1 MLPLWPGLVLH
12 AHQKA
17 GVERMLAMERK
28 GTPVKDMSVEG
39 EETQTGG
46 LVRGGL
52 LCDGMGVG
60 KTIET
65 LTLIAENP
73 KKRTLLLM
81 PKALIGPWLE
91 NGHHADFPCFL
102 LEDGEWVLA
111 KRGSRSS
118 ALYITNYETILHKPS
133 VTLDLEW
140 DRVVLDESHRIR
152 NPSTRLSGR
161 IRSLKAP
168 LRWALTGTPLVN
180 VMRDIVSQMSFVGV
194 PHASGFRWIPEY
206 YEPLVPSLVIR
217 RSMED
222 IRGIVDMVPPV
233 ALVETH
239 ALDFLSTEEA
249 DFYHGLQGLRDAIK
263 YARVARKEILE
274 MLLRLRQTS
283 VSPEIYMSA
292 LRRQDPTYEE
302 SWTKPSTKM
311 VALAHLVKEEQ
322 KGHKFLV
329 FCSFH
334 EEMDLLA
341 YYLEHVCKTK
351 AELYHGGLS
360 GGERD
365 DVLERAEKDS
375 CRVLLI
381 QLQSG
386 GVGLNLQSF
395 DRVVFMTPWWTSA
408 LMDQAIARAV
418 RMGQTK
424 VVRVIHLVLAEVEEM
439 GVDIDKMMMG
449 TAENKR
455 ELLEDFFALA
465 AGKRKGKQKKAEGKK
480 DKEVVEKKGV
490 EKGGEKRGVKKAEV
504 ALDEDPT

>member
-12 AHQKA
+12 AHQEE
-17 GVERMLAMERK
+17 GVERMLKMERQ
-28 GTPVKDMSVEG
+28 GVAVQDLSVEG

-73 KKRTLLLM
+73 KRRTLLLM
-81 PKALIGPWLE
+81 PKALVGPWLE

-118 ALYITNYETILHKPS
+118 ALYITNYETILYKPS

-180 VMRDIVSQMSFVGV
+180 VMRDIVSQMAFVGV
-194 PHASGFRWIPEY
+194 PHVPGFRWIAEY
-206 YEPLVPSLVIR
+206 YEPLVPALVIR

-222 IRGIVDMVPPV
+222 IRGVVAMVPPV

-263 YARVARKEILE
+263 YARVSSKHILE

-292 LRRQDPTYEE
+292 LRRKDPTYEE
-302 SWTKPSTKM
+302 TWTKPSTKM

-322 KGHKFLV
+322 KEHKFLV

-341 YYLEHVCKTK
+341 YYLEHVCGTK

-360 GGERD
+360 NGERA
-365 DVLERAEKDS
+365 DVLDRSEKES

-449 TAENKR
+449 TAEDKR

-465 AGKRKGKQKKAEGKK
+465 AGKRKGKQKKEEVKEGGKK
-480 DKEVVEKKGV
+480 DMEVKAKGV
-490 EKGGEKRGVKKAEV
+490 EKGVVKKAEV
-504 ALDEDPT
+504 VVDEDPT